1 MQQLRLQRYREA
13 MFMLHCDLSIIT
25 RGSEIFM
32 TRCLADFGITANEVM
47 ILSYLYISDR
57 PRQEDISDYFM
68 LDKGTIAKTV
78 QKLEKKGLI
87 ERAVNESDQREK
99 VITLTDKGLCLKD
112 FSTSLVRIWH
122 EILFNEIS
130 EADMNAFERI
140 TAKIAANVSS
150 ELNKWESLYG
160 KQKA

>member
-1 MQQLRLQRYREA
+1 
-13 MFMLHCDLSIIT
+13 MLHCDLSIIT

-32 TRCLADFGITANEVM
+32 TRCLADFGITANEVV
-47 ILSYLYISDR
+47 ILSYLYGSDR
-57 PRQEDISDYFM
+57 PRQEDISEYFM

-87 ERAVNESDQREK
+87 ERTVNESDQREK
-99 VITLTDKGLCLKD
+99 VITLTEKGLCVQGV
-112 FSTSLVRIWH
+112 STDLVRMWH
-122 EILFNEIS
+122 DTMFNGIS
-130 EADMNAFERI
+130 EADIAAFARI

-150 ELNKWESLYG
+150 DLEKWESLYG